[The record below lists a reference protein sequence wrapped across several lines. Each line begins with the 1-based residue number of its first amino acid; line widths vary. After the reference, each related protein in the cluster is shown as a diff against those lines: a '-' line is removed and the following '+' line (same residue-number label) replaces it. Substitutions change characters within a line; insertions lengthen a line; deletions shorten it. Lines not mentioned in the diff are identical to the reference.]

1 MNDFKLILYDYG
13 KRPNI
18 SILGLF
24 FAFKYI
30 ENLEETVMSDI
41 ILRQLTED
49 FYSENIH
56 LEELLDKMKD
66 GTFVDKGRGYG
77 VLMVDVLG
85 HKFAI
90 PLRSGMQHKN
100 NFATV
105 ISKDASKITRRK
117 GLDYTKAV
125 IITEERFVTDHPF
138 KIPQNQFLKIS
149 KSEHLI
155 ILDFT
160 KSISRYIKA
169 IQKQDKNILW
179 EYRFS
184 TFKNYHAEF
193 GLVEKVEDSVE

>member
-1 MNDFKLILYDYG
+1 MRLNT
-13 KRPNI
+13 
-18 SILGLF
+18 SETLG
-24 FAFKYI
+24 
-30 ENLEETVMSDI
+30 ETVMSDI

-105 ISKDASKITRRK
+105 ISKDSSKITRRK

-125 IITEERFVTDHPF
+125 IITEERFVSDHPF
-138 KIPQNQFLKIS
+138 KIPQDQFVKIS

-169 IQKQDKNILW
+169 VQKQDKNILW
-179 EYRFS
+179 EYRYS
-184 TFKNYHAEF
+184 TFKNYHVEF
-193 GLVEKVEDSVE
+193 GLVEKVEDNVE